1 MHALIVISHPIS
13 DSLSGH
19 VAQYIADGITQS
31 NPENSVELADLAKEG
46 FDPRFTES
54 DIVAFYKESLPPVDV
69 IAEQS
74 RIALADALVLV
85 YPVYW
90 WTMPALL
97 KGWIDRV
104 FCHGWAYNEH
114 PDGRLEKKLQ
124 HLPVH
129 LVAIGAAGRETY
141 LKHGFWDAMKTQIDH
156 GIFDYCGAPVITS
169 ELLLHP
175 ELKDTNAYEEAAY
188 DIGRHIFSMAE
199 VSEA

>member
-1 MHALIVISHPIS
+1 MHVLIVISHPIP

-19 VAQYIADGITQS
+19 VAHYIADGITQS
-31 NPENSVELADLAKEG
+31 NPENSVEIADLAEEG
-46 FDPRFTES
+46 FDPRFTEA
-54 DIVAFYKESLPPVDV
+54 DIAAFYKESLPPADV

-74 RIALADALVLV
+74 RIARADALVLV

-97 KGWIDRV
+97 KGWLDRV

-114 PDGRLEKKLQ
+114 PDGRLEKRLQ

-169 ELLLHP
+169 ALLLHP
-175 ELKDTNAYEEAAY
+175 ELKDKNAYQEAAC
-188 DIGRHIFSMAE
+188 DIGRHIFNMAE

>member
-1 MHALIVISHPIS
+1 MHALIVISHPIP

-19 VAQYIADGITQS
+19 VAHYIADSIRQS
-31 NPENSVELADLAKEG
+31 NPENSAEIADLAKEG

-54 DIVAFYKESLPPVDV
+54 DIAAFYKKSLPPADV

-74 RIALADALVLV
+74 RIALSDALVLV
-85 YPVYW
+85 YPIYW
-90 WTMPALL
+90 WTMPALI

-129 LVAIGAAGRETY
+129 LVALGAGGRDTY
-141 LKHGFWDAMKTQIDH
+141 LKHGFMDALETQINH

-169 ELLLHP
+169 ELLLYP
-175 ELKDTNAYEEAAY
+175 ELKTPDAYQEAAY
-188 DIGRHIFSMAE
+188 EIGRNIFIMAE
-199 VSEA
+199 DSKV